1 MTTLSLRKSTWAKPK
16 FQLPQVFHDNP
27 LLAKPEVAKVTP
39 PRPEGITFLCGLALL
54 AGIVLL
60 IAGITFALPYP
71 DGWANGPALIGAWIM
86 LSFGY
91 FGFGQFLPALFVS
104 IVGIPMIIILSILYF
119 AAGIGFFSG
128 RRWAWTLGITLAL
141 FGVASSILQTIT
153 WAQYD
158 FFTTP
163 GLIVTLLILVYLAT
177 PLARNFFFK
186 RRAGQGPVTGG

>member
-1 MTTLSLRKSTWAKPK
+1 MSL
-16 FQLPQVFHDNP
+16 QV
-27 LLAKPEVAKVTP
+27 LAKPVVAKPTP
-39 PRPEGITFLCGLALL
+39 PRPDGVTFVGGIALL
-54 AGIVLL
+54 AGIMLL
-60 IAGITFALPYP
+60 FAVISLAIPWYP
-71 DGWANGPALIGAWIM
+71 RWDYGPGLIGAWII

-91 FGFGQFLPALFVS
+91 AGFGGFLPTMFGVTM
-104 IVGIPMIIILSILYF
+104 IVILAILYL

-158 FFTTP
+158 FFAVP
-163 GLIVTLLILVYLAT
+163 GLIVTLMILVYLMT

-186 RRAGQGPVTGG
+186 SRAGQGPVTCD